1 MTLRFRLLLWL
12 LLALGLLL
20 VPLAVLTVKQAQ
32 DAVQTTLEQ
41 ALLLRLA
48 FLQNQTAGKA
58 VPLERVQELVQEFG
72 GVGFV
77 LSQGQYSFT
86 SRGNYKPPSDL
97 LGTINLG
104 ISYREVLRDTLWVAV
119 PEEVHAG
126 VYRATGLAVP
136 LPEVSALPRRLLTLY
151 LWVGGALGLLAFGVG
166 AWGLSRSLLPL
177 DQVSQE
183 LTRRGADNLEPL
195 ALPQLL
201 EARPAVRAINDL
213 MHELSMALERLKVQ
227 EQSARRFA
235 YGASH
240 ELRNP
245 LTALKGYLEVLERRP
260 TEQRA
265 LVGAMRES
273 RRMEALLEGLLT
285 LARLEGRGRVEG
297 IPLDLAGFLHEHCT
311 HLVEGH
317 AIVQAD
323 PAMLQVALENL
334 LKNAQKHGG
343 GVEKIGLEGGT
354 LEETVS
360 GSSSTVQ
367 SQGVWLWVYD
377 QGPGFSPELQTRA
390 FEPFVKRSDSD
401 GVGLG
406 LALLNAIAQA
416 MGGGARAE
424 NRPEGGA
431 RVGLWLPSA

>member
-1 MTLRFRLLLWL
+1 
-12 LLALGLLL
+12 
-20 VPLAVLTVKQAQ
+20 
-32 DAVQTTLEQ
+32 
-41 ALLLRLA
+41 
-48 FLQNQTAGKA
+48 
-58 VPLERVQELVQEFG
+58 
-72 GVGFV
+72 
-77 LSQGQYSFT
+77 
-86 SRGNYKPPSDL
+86 
-97 LGTINLG
+97 
-104 ISYREVLRDTLWVAV
+104 
-119 PEEVHAG
+119 
-126 VYRATGLAVP
+126 
-136 LPEVSALPRRLLTLY
+136 
-151 LWVGGALGLLAFGVG
+151 

-195 ALPQLL
+195 APPQLL

-213 MHELSMALERLKVQ
+213 MRELSAALERLKVQ

-245 LTALKGYLEVLERRP
+245 LAALKGYLEVLERRP
-260 TEQRA
+260 AEQRA

-273 RRMEALLEGLLT
+273 RRMEALLKGLLT

-297 IPLDLAGFLHEHCT
+297 IPLDLAGFFHEHCA

-343 GVEKIGLEGGT
+343 GVEKIELEGGT

-360 GSSSTVQ
+360 GSSSTSQ

-377 QGPGFSPELQTRA
+377 HGPGFSPELQTRA